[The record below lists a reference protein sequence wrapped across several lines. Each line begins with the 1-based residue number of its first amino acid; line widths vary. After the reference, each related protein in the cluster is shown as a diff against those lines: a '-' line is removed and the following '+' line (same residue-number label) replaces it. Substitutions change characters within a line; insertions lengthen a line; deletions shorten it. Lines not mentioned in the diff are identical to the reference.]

1 MNRPKGRGMMMT
13 SLFGRWAVAAAC
25 VASGVVH
32 AEVQTLG
39 VGDEA
44 PVSGWS
50 VAGGGATFRFSPV
63 LVNVVNLTRSVMAEV
78 QPADLGLTH
87 VSTTSAAG
95 TVTTRLQLGS
105 LAAPMTSLTGEV
117 GDDTVAVQ
125 SMSTEGGFTFTTIKN
140 GATNGYGFLSV
151 TNLKIDLLSKKVY
164 ADISGGN
171 GVGTLNGYHLWS
183 FNSLSEPLVLS
194 REGHLTPGYTFS
206 SNEVTTSGLF
216 TSTATLDMLQKA
228 LNLNNTGRSA
238 LNTMNDP
245 SRNGGLGFGTFV
257 LTAVPEPSTYAL
269 MCAGVVGVGLMARR
283 ARRRADAL
291 GGQV

>member
-1 MNRPKGRGMMMT
+1 M

-32 AEVQTLG
+32 AEVQTIS
-39 VGDEA
+39 VGDGT
-44 PVSGWS
+44 PVGGWS
-50 VAGGGATFRFSPV
+50 VPGGGATFHFSPMLV
-63 LVNVVNLTRSVMAEV
+63 NLVNVAKSVMAEV
-78 QPADLGLTH
+78 QPADLSLTN
-87 VSTTSAAG
+87 VSTTSPYG
-95 TVTTRLQLGS
+95 TVTTRLKSGS
-105 LAAPMTSLTGEV
+105 MAAPVTSLTGEV
-117 GDDTVAVQ
+117 GDDTVTVQ
-125 SMSTEGGFTFTTIKN
+125 SMATEGGFTFATFKN

-164 ADISGGN
+164 ADISGAN

-206 SNEVTTSGLF
+206 SNEVTTSSLF
-216 TSTATLDMLQKA
+216 TSTATLDMMQTA
-228 LNLNNTGRSA
+228 LNLNPIGRSV
-238 LNTMNDP
+238 LNSMNDP
-245 SRNGGLGFGTFV
+245 SRNGGVGFGTFV
-257 LTAVPEPSTYAL
+257 LTAVPEPSTYVL

-283 ARRRADAL
+283 TRRRVDAL